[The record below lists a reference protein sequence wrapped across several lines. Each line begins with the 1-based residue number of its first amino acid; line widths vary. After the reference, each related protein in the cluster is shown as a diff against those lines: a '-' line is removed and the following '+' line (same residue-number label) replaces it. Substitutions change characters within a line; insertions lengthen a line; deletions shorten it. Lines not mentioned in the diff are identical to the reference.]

1 MFNYRK
7 KEGRFMVSI
16 NDAEDTLVSEL
27 KLPRDQARVYMLLLS
42 RGHMQKNKIANE
54 LKLEQENVEKAV
66 VGLVQNGACIDIGSE
81 YEALNPRFAVTNMY
95 RMMCY
100 NSNQEVKRNKIV
112 DQLATILEKPYED
125 ARTK

>member
-1 MFNYRK
+1 
-7 KEGRFMVSI
+7 MVSI

-27 KLPRDQARVYMLLLS
+27 KLPRDQARVYILLLS

-66 VGLVQNGACIDIGSE
+66 VGLVEKGACIEIGSE

-100 NSNQEVKRNKIV
+100 NSNQEVKRNKIL